1 MICLLTIGCIANIIL
16 MVEFMDYKNL
26 IKEIELKRNNM
37 YIKYKK
43 SFLFKKIYKLYF
55 NKYDELL
62 IDLYTKYESIITNN
76 K

>member
-1 MICLLTIGCIANIIL
+1 
-16 MVEFMDYKNL
+16 MDYKNL

-37 YIKYKK
+37 YIKYKR